1 MEVCA
6 KVEEPEQVLQ
16 ASRTSQS
23 SKGYSRRRKNEKM
36 FEGQVGKNRTNK
48 LAGRDEDTKS
58 EVFPL
63 HVNKEVETEITV
75 RLAIRTRT
83 VP

>member
-23 SKGYSRRRKNEKM
+23 SYEEICTEEEKTRKCLRARY
-36 FEGQVGKNRTNK
+36 RTNK

-63 HVNKEVETEITV
+63 HVNKEVETD
-75 RLAIRTRT
+75 
-83 VP
+83 

>member
-6 KVEEPEQVLQ
+6 KVDEPEQVLQ

-23 SKGYSRRRKNEKM
+23 SYEEICTEEEKR
-36 FEGQVGKNRTNK
+36 ENVWGPGGTNK

-63 HVNKEVETEITV
+63 HANKEVETD
-75 RLAIRTRT
+75 
-83 VP
+83 